1 MNLYPTWKA
10 FFASRE
16 SNAAGNNSPNS
27 YLMAWSDTVPPEAK
41 LQLLTNDPST
51 AILAGD
57 YSNGIMIL
65 HSFKNLGGTIL
76 SPPDNYVC
84 LIGATRSAPIVT
96 VNNVAITETC
106 NIITPSIE
114 DILACN
120 DLEELLN
127 LTAPLND
134 TIGYSGSTT
143 FLPPPWLLNAV
154 IDAQTDDPFKL
165 ILAVKQAA
173 TTFNSSQL
181 AANPTYMPNTAPTVN
196 HFVTWAWGVKNNLIL
211 PTTYFIN
218 PNDTE
223 IDNYHTFR
231 HQMCI
236 SPTNTLPAVIP
247 PAPPAPAVAG
257 VTLPGGEPPMAP
269 ADIIHPGGEPP
280 IFVAPAPPAGGEPPI
295 TVATTPPTV
304 PTTITMG
311 NDAILRQLTVSI
323 TRQMEEAATHN
334 ELIARQLEH
343 NLEKEDKKKDRL
355 KKFHSSIKQLIL
367 FASADDAEN
376 VPDEIRESCKRVFNA
391 ETITNAEQ
399 ELTLQFGNLGMQ
411 DATFAPGFV
420 SALYSGK
427 FLWNRNFTPS
437 NFSPFMIGEGE
448 PLLSAE
454 QQPRRFVLHLEDTKG
469 KTSDEMVAGGKN
481 TIKAP
486 TTYHEMHQQL
496 KYFHGACSIFF
507 GPTSIAC
514 TSLNALL
521 HVIDKNKHI
530 LKALEVDTEFMSK
543 FLLAIDKRF
552 QLWFENCMTLN
563 ARTDVEDGILN
574 FIPLIDMVRFG
585 TFDLRLPLTFKLEV
599 EKSES
604 PKANKR
610 AGGVGGQ
617 QEGTG
622 GNKNNNKKQKQS
634 EPRIPNSTQPEQF
647 KMRTGET
654 WPTTFANKNIQG
666 RVQWDAN
673 DETIKMC
680 PRWFTGGYCFANCH
694 HKSSH
699 VTADE
704 IPADKMSAYK
714 AFIDNI
720 RGGN

>member
-27 YLMAWSDTVPPEAK
+27 YLTAWSDTVPPEAK

-134 TIGYSGSTT
+134 TIGYSGPTT

-280 IFVAPAPPAGGEPPI
+280 IFIAPAPPAGGEPPI

-304 PTTITMG
+304 PTTVATG

-469 KTSDEMVAGGKN
+469 KTSDEMVAGGK
-481 TIKAP
+481 T
-486 TTYHEMHQQL
+486 L
-496 KYFHGACSIFF
+496 
-507 GPTSIAC
+507 
-514 TSLNALL
+514 
-521 HVIDKNKHI
+521 
-530 LKALEVDTEFMSK
+530 SK
-543 FLLAIDKRF
+543 P
-552 QLWFENCMTLN
+552 Q
-563 ARTDVEDGILN
+563 
-574 FIPLIDMVRFG
+574 
-585 TFDLRLPLTFKLEV
+585 PLTMKC
-599 EKSES
+599 
-604 PKANKR
+604 
-610 AGGVGGQ
+610 
-617 QEGTG
+617 
-622 GNKNNNKKQKQS
+622 
-634 EPRIPNSTQPEQF
+634 INS
-647 KMRTGET
+647 
-654 WPTTFANKNIQG
+654 
-666 RVQWDAN
+666 
-673 DETIKMC
+673 
-680 PRWFTGGYCFANCH
+680 
-694 HKSSH
+694 
-699 VTADE
+699 
-704 IPADKMSAYK
+704 
-714 AFIDNI
+714 
-720 RGGN
+720 